1 MRLKAVLTI
10 AGSDS
15 IGGAGIQADIKALM
29 ANGVYAM
36 SAVTA
41 LTAQNTLGVTAIEE
55 ASTDFLAA
63 EIDAVFEDIRPDAV
77 KIGMAASTAL
87 IRTIADRL
95 RAHRGENIVLDPVM
109 VATSGARLLKE
120 DAIAALKSELFPLS
134 TVITPNLPELAL
146 LSNDTLQSR
155 EERVA
160 AAQKLSETWGCA
172 VLAKG
177 GHAADADACDDILVA
192 DGTITAFPGARI
204 DTPNTHGTGC
214 TLSSAIAANLAKGF
228 PLADAIARAK
238 AYVTGALA
246 ADLTMGHGCGPLHH
260 GFNLQSSFL
269 DSPMDSTTLENASTG
284 QRPLQGS
291 EQSS

>member
-15 IGGAGIQADIKALM
+15 IGGAGIQADIKALLS
-29 ANGVYAM
+29 NGVYAM

-41 LTAQNTLGVTAIEE
+41 LTAQNTSGVTAIEE
-55 ASTDFLAA
+55 ASPTFLAA

-95 RAHRGENIVLDPVM
+95 RTHRGENIVLDPVM

-120 DAIAALKSELFPLS
+120 GAIAALKSELFPLS

-146 LSNDTLQSR
+146 LSNGTLQNR
-155 EERVA
+155 EDRVA
-160 AAQKLSETWGCA
+160 AARQLSETWGCA
-172 VLAKG
+172 ILAKG
-177 GHAADADACDDILVA
+177 GHGADLGTCDDILVA
-192 DGTITAFPGARI
+192 EGEVTVFPGSRI
-204 DTPNTHGTGC
+204 DTANTHGTGC

-238 AYVTGALA
+238 AYVTGALSA
-246 ADLTMGHGCGPLHH
+246 GLAMGHGCGPLHH
-260 GFNLQSSFL
+260 GFDIQSPFCSA
-269 DSPMDSTTLENASTG
+269 PMDSTPLENASTD

-291 EQSS
+291 EQSF